1 MEKQGV
7 GRWVLRVC
15 SWILLLIVVFA
26 VVVVVR
32 ALYPDQVA
40 YVRVEA
46 ENVSSSL
53 LTEQSLTEEIA
64 LSNELLYAMVDAN
77 AMGCT
82 IQSAEQEEALHR
94 WTAKVGYTL
103 RDGRLARLE
112 RSVRRWLGGDF
123 WDVRLEAS
131 QSDSLRIRYCVMD
144 RIDTLDRGVCTIVED
159 SLQQAMIPIGWTVGL
174 TLAEATD
181 PLVGVYMCEKSRQWN
196 EMAGANYSCLR
207 AIRLREMAEERME
220 EIDRFM
226 EEGSASRRAWG
237 NLMLG
242 TIYERLGCMWSGDTV
257 ALRSAEE
264 CYRQAVKGAPSEL
277 QIPIEERITWIGD
290 YIEHYRKT
298 NDTDAFIASFQ
309 DEQIRLPD
317 SCRQLILVYNDRP
330 DRVLCQFR
338 RYEKDEKGRWFEAAP
353 VIHSNV
359 GRAGIAPFGE
369 KREGDMRTPSGAYP
383 MGFAFGYEA
392 DIELQWPYVVV
403 TPEHYWISDSED
415 PLYNQMTTQKPQ
427 TDNFEYLRRDDD
439 AYKYAAVVEY
449 NMRPIEKY
457 KGSAIFFHV
466 ESGYDRGSA
475 GCITVPE
482 EDVVEVLQWL
492 DPKKSPYML
501 IRTQPSEESG
511 QM

>member
-1 MEKQGV
+1 MKEQGI
-7 GRWVLRVC
+7 GHRTLRVG
-15 SWILLLIVVFA
+15 SSILLMIVVLA
-26 VVVVVR
+26 IVVVVR

-40 YVRVEA
+40 YVRVDA
-46 ENVSSSL
+46 ENVSSPL

-64 LSNELLYAMVDAN
+64 LSNELFYAMVDAN
-77 AMGCT
+77 AMGYT
-82 IQSAEQEEALHR
+82 IQNAEQEEALHR
-94 WTAKVGYTL
+94 WTSEIGYTL
-103 RDGRLARLE
+103 RSGRLARLE
-112 RSVRRWLGGDF
+112 RSLRRWFGGDF
-123 WDVRLEAS
+123 WDVCLEAS
-131 QSDSLRIRYCVMD
+131 QSDSLRIRYCVTD
-144 RIDTLDRGVCTIVED
+144 RIDTLDSGGYTLVGD
-159 SLQQAMIPIGWTVGL
+159 SLQQTMTSIYWTVGL
-174 TLAEATD
+174 TLVQATD
-181 PLVGVYMCEKSRQWN
+181 PLVGIFTSEEPRQWS
-196 EMAGANYSCLR
+196 ETAESKYSYLQTLR
-207 AIRLREMAEERME
+207 FRELAEERME
-220 EIDRFM
+220 EIDRYL

-242 TIYERLGCMWSGDTV
+242 TIYERLGCLWNGDTV

-264 CYRQAVKGAPSEL
+264 CYRQTLKGAPADL
-277 QIPIEERITWIGD
+277 KTPIEERIVWIGN
-290 YIEHYRKT
+290 YIEEYRKT

-338 RYEKDEKGRWFEAAP
+338 RYEKDENGRWFEVAP

-359 GRAGIAPFGE
+359 GRAGIAPFEE

-392 DIELQWPYVVV
+392 DIELRWPYVVV

-415 PLYNQMTTQKPQ
+415 PLYNQMTTEKPK

-466 ESGYDRGSA
+466 ESGYDKGSA

-492 DPKKSPYML
+492 DPEKSPYML
-501 IRTQPSEESG
+501 IRTQ
-511 QM
+511 

>member
-1 MEKQGV
+1 MEKRGV
-7 GRWVLRVC
+7 GRWPLRLGG
-15 SWILLLIVVFA
+15 WILLLIVVLVG
-26 VVVVVR
+26 VVAVR
-32 ALYPDQVA
+32 AFYPDQVA
-40 YVRVEA
+40 YIRVET
-46 ENVSSSL
+46 EDITSSI
-53 LTEQSLTEEIA
+53 LTEKSFVEEIG
-64 LSNELLYAMVDAN
+64 LSKELIYAMVDAN
-77 AMGCT
+77 AMGYT
-82 IQSAEQEEALHR
+82 IQSAGQEEALHR

-103 RDGRLARLE
+103 RYGRLARME
-112 RSVRRWLGGDF
+112 RGLRHWIGGGF
-123 WDVRLEAS
+123 LDVRLTAS
-131 QSDSLRIRYCVMD
+131 QSDSLRIRYCVVD
-144 RIDTLDRGVCTIVED
+144 RTDTLDRGGCTIVGD
-159 SLQQAMIPIGWTVGL
+159 SLQEAMIPIYWTVGL
-174 TLAEATD
+174 TLAETTD
-181 PLVGVYMCEKSRQWN
+181 PLVGVYMCEEPHQWN
-196 EMAGANYSCLR
+196 ETVGTNYSHLR
-207 AIRLREMAEERME
+207 TIRLRELAEERME
-220 EIDRFM
+220 EIDRYL
-226 EEGSASRRAWG
+226 EEGSATRRAWG

-242 TIYERLGCMWSGDTV
+242 TIYERLGCLWNGDTM
-257 ALRSAEE
+257 AMRSAEE

-277 QIPIEERITWIGD
+277 RTPIEERIAWIGG
-290 YIEHYRKT
+290 YIEEYRKT
-298 NDTDAFIASFQ
+298 NDTDAFIESFQ

-338 RYEKDEKGRWFEAAP
+338 RYEKDENGQWFEAAP

-369 KREGDMRTPSGAYP
+369 KREGDLRTPSGAYP

-392 DIELQWPYVVV
+392 DIELRWPYVVV

-415 PLYNQMTTQKPQ
+415 PLYNQMTTEKPK

-466 ESGYDRGSA
+466 ESGYDKGSA

-492 DPKKSPYML
+492 DPEKSPYML
-501 IRTQPSEESG
+501 IRTQ
-511 QM
+511 